1 MNKVF
6 ECIGALVLAIIMLGI
21 PVLLVLTLVFS
32 WGVFMMVISFLL
44 TMADVLILFIGLC
57 AFADFLSD

>member
-1 MNKVF
+1 MNKLF

-21 PVLLVLTLVFS
+21 PILCAFSLAFS
-32 WGVFMMVISFLL
+32 WGGFIVIILSLL
-44 TMADVLILFIGLC
+44 TMADLIILVIWLC

>member
-1 MNKVF
+1 MNKLF
-6 ECIGALVLAIIMLGI
+6 ECIGALVLTIIMLGI

-44 TMADVLILFIGLC
+44 TMADVIILFIGLC

>member
-44 TMADVLILFIGLC
+44 TMADVLILIIGLC